1 MRKSK
6 SPEVFQKSSRG
17 FSKILPSFFQ
27 KAPQWIFEHL
37 PMHIQASP
45 DILGFF
51 TLNMMEYHIFLLTL
65 PTTSEILQITF
76 MNILYISNA
85 NK

>member
-1 MRKSK
+1 MRKK
-6 SPEVFQKSSRG
+6 KVPRFFKNPPEVF
-17 FSKILPSFFQ
+17 P

-37 PMHIQASP
+37 PMHFQASP

-51 TLNMMEYHIFLLTL
+51 TLNIMEYHIFLLTL

>member
-1 MRKSK
+1 MFFKNP
-6 SPEVFQKSSRG
+6 PEVFQKSSRG
-17 FSKILPSFFQ
+17 FSKI
-27 KAPQWIFEHL
+27 PQWIFEHL
-37 PMHIQASP
+37 PMHFQASP
-45 DILGFF
+45 GILGFF

-76 MNILYISNA
+76 INILYISNA